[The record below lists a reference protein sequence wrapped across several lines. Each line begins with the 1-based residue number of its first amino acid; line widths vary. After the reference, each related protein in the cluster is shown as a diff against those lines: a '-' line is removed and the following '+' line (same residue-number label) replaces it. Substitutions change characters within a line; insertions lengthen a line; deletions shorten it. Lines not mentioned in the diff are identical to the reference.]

1 MRLAAGALVILA
13 VALGVPAAAIGSRVE
28 AGAGAPSTDFAG
40 NDGAGPITFQLWNQ
54 EGTGK
59 HPHNTLTVRQLR
71 FANSCALGGTKVSAK
86 LGVDS
91 SGHFD
96 QVGHGITLQGTLTDS
111 DSAVTGTVR
120 IDRGCDSGVL
130 TFSAT
135 FTDD

>member
-13 VALGVPAAAIGSRVE
+13 LALGLPAAAIGSRVE
-28 AGAGAPSTDFAG
+28 AGAGTPFVDFAG
-40 NDGAGPITFQLWNQ
+40 NDGSGPITFQLWTA

-59 HPHNTLTVRQLR
+59 HPRNVLTVKQLR
-71 FANSCALGGTKVSAK
+71 FANSCALGGTRVSAN
-86 LGVDS
+86 LRVDS

-96 QVGHGITLQGTLTDS
+96 QVGHGIILQGTLTKS

-120 IDRGCDSGVL
+120 VSRGCDSGVL

-135 FTDD
+135 TD